1 MSCVEATEVR
11 KLASLEDTHWWYA
24 ERRILVAEL
33 IRSAQF
39 PDPSRVVAL
48 DIGAAG
54 GGNTRVLEG
63 AGIFAVPVEYGPD
76 GAHIARERGLKAVRG
91 DACKLPFADRSVD
104 LVLAFDVL
112 EHLDDG
118 PALREICRVL
128 RPGGR
133 LWVAVPAD
141 MRLWSGHDEAV
152 GHLRR
157 YSRAGLVSAVADAGL
172 DIIELKSWN
181 VLLRPLVEVRR
192 RRSTESDL
200 GSIRPVTNWLLAR
213 VISLERRL
221 TFTSRWPGVSLLLQ
235 ARRSPD
241 SPQGS
246 ERVDLAANT
255 SHRFVDHGEEGDTKA

>member
-11 KLASLEDTHWWYA
+11 KVASLEDTHWWYA
-24 ERRILVAEL
+24 ERRRLIAEM
-33 IRSAQF
+33 IRTAQF
-39 PDPSRVVAL
+39 PDASRIVAL

-91 DACKLPFADRSVD
+91 DACLLPFSDGSVD

-118 PALREICRVL
+118 PALREIRRVL

-157 YSRAGLVSAVADAGL
+157 YTRASLASAVSDAGL
-172 DIIELKSWN
+172 DIVELKSWN

-200 GSIRPVTNWLLAR
+200 GSIGPLTNWLLAR

-221 TFTSRWPGVSLLLQ
+221 AFTSRWSGVSLLLQ
-235 ARRSPD
+235 ARRNAD
-241 SPQGS
+241 SPPRS
-246 ERVDLAANT
+246 EKVDLAANT
-255 SHRFVDHGEEGDTKA
+255 SRRFVDHGEEGDTRA

>member
-24 ERRILVAEL
+24 ERRHLVAEM

-39 PDPSRVVAL
+39 PDPGRVVAL

-54 GGNTRVLEG
+54 GGNTRVLEA
-63 AGIFAVPVEYGPD
+63 AGIFAVPLEYGPD
-76 GAHIARERGLKAVRG
+76 GAEIARERGLKAVRG
-91 DACKLPFADRSVD
+91 DACYLPFSDRSVD

-118 PALREICRVL
+118 PALSEIHRVL

-157 YSRAGLVSAVADAGL
+157 YSRASLATAVSGAGL
-172 DIIELKSWN
+172 DIVELKSWN
-181 VLLRPLVEVRR
+181 VLLRPLVQVRR
-192 RRSTESDL
+192 RRSTGSDL
-200 GSIRPVTNWLLAR
+200 GDISPVTNWLLAR

-235 ARRSPD
+235 ARRNAD
-241 SPQGS
+241 SPHGS

-255 SHRFVDHGEEGDTKA
+255 SRGFVDHGEEGDARA

>member
-1 MSCVEATEVR
+1 MSSVEATEVR

-24 ERRILVAEL
+24 ERRHLVAEM

-39 PDPSRVVAL
+39 PDASRVVAL

-54 GGNTRVLEG
+54 GGNTRVLEA
-63 AGIFAVPVEYGPD
+63 AGIFAVPLEYGPD
-76 GAHIARERGLKAVRG
+76 GAEIARDRGLKAVRG
-91 DACKLPFADRSVD
+91 DACSLPFSDHSVD

-118 PALREICRVL
+118 PALREIRRVL

-157 YSRAGLVSAVADAGL
+157 YSRASLATAVTGAGL
-172 DIIELKSWN
+172 DIVELKSWN
-181 VLLRPLVEVRR
+181 VLLRPVVDVRR

-200 GSIRPVTNWLLAR
+200 GSIGPVTNWLLAR

-221 TFTSRWPGVSLLLQ
+221 TFTSRWPGVSLLLR
-235 ARRSPD
+235 ARRNAD
-241 SPQGS
+241 SPLGS
-246 ERVDLAANT
+246 EKVDLPDNA
-255 SHRFVDHGEEGDTKA
+255 SRPFVDHGEEGDTTA